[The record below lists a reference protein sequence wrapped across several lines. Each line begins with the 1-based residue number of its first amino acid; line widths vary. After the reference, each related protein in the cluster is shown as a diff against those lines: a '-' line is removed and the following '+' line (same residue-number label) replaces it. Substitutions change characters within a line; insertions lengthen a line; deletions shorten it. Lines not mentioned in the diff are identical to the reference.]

1 LDDVLFLGLEQYY
14 LLNHIVLLIGDIM
27 AFDINHKEITIGSYV
42 KYINTGTKGIVKDIK
57 KEDNTEW
64 VLLDNNLMYKPNTLE
79 IIEFEEKKEKEI
91 DEKEIEEILE
101 KENISGVDTNVDA
114 CGAG

>member
-1 LDDVLFLGLEQYY
+1 
-14 LLNHIVLLIGDIM
+14 M
-27 AFDINHKEITIGSYV
+27 AFDINHKEIIIGSYV

-57 KEDNTEW
+57 KEDDIEW
-64 VLLDNNLMYKPNTLE
+64 VLLDNNLMYKPDTLE
-79 IIEFEEKKEKEI
+79 IIEYEKKKEEEKEI

-101 KENISGVDTNVDA
+101 KEEISDVDTNIDA